1 MQGLSCPGA
10 PGGGLGGLLVHQDV
24 YRKFVTAQPD
34 LIVMM
39 CKKQAPQL
47 FLVLPNLSSTD
58 L

>member
-1 MQGLSCPGA
+1 MGE
-10 PGGGLGGLLVHQDV
+10 LLVHQDV